1 MADTPAPI
9 DFKPSAKSS
18 WTSKYIDP
26 KSLYINGYE
35 QKPTGRSIQVPGG
48 ENYGPSMEAEMVDD
62 LSKPLYAGTLNVN
75 GTKYI
80 GTFDSNGNF
89 EGGRS
94 DVTKGDYQQVLNQ
107 SGEVGYSKYKDMGM
121 GFGDFVKMIAPIALN
136 LIAPGAGA
144 AIGGALGA
152 TGTAA
157 TMLGGAVLGG
167 GTAALTGG
175 NVLKGALTGGI
186 GGAANLNIGDTGYTV
201 GDLTKAANVVKA
213 ASNGDVFSALS
224 GAANMSGLSTD
235 IPIGDTGYMLSD
247 LTKNAA
253 LAKAVMSGNPQA
265 VVQAISKFAGAVQ
278 ANSTNT
284 PTEEQF
290 NAQNQEFINSLAPY
304 ESTDPDYLMQ
314 LAVNDQQKSATAN
327 QAAVDAHTNDI
338 IKQLEQAGLPQDTKG
353 YWDEE
358 HNVFVPS
365 EFGGTTPAQTSEQVS
380 GNPANMKDWS
390 IDDKTGQWTWTNPA
404 TGEQTVYDYKTPI
417 TGTAQTGAQIEN
429 KAGAAPA
436 TSPSGTPKAS
446 TPTAGTPTAGT
457 PTAGTPS
464 SPTVTRVG
472 VDPLEAMKMKND
484 VAHITPLEE
493 LFGGS
498 IYNPAP
504 ASSAQHNTTSDADL
518 MAALGGTQ
526 DDSGGGDVHALLQLL
541 RS

>member
-1 MADTPAPI
+1 M
-9 DFKPSAKSS
+9 
-18 WTSKYIDP
+18 
-26 KSLYINGYE
+26 
-35 QKPTGRSIQVPGG
+35 GG
-48 ENYGPSMEAEMVDD
+48 
-62 LSKPLYAGTLNVN
+62 
-75 GTKYI
+75 
-80 GTFDSNGNF
+80 
-89 EGGRS
+89 
-94 DVTKGDYQQVLNQ
+94 
-107 SGEVGYSKYKDMGM
+107 
-121 GFGDFVKMIAPIALN
+121 
-136 LIAPGAGA
+136 
-144 AIGGALGA
+144 
-152 TGTAA
+152 
-157 TMLGGAVLGG
+157 LGGA
-167 GTAALTGG
+167 G
-175 NVLKGALTGGI
+175 NIA
-186 GGAANLNIGDTGYTV
+186 IGDTGFKIS
-201 GDLTKAANVVKA
+201 DLTKASNVIKA
-213 ASNGDVFSALS
+213 ASNGDVFGALS
-224 GAANMSGLSTD
+224 GAASMSGLSTD

-265 VVQAISKFAGAVQ
+265 VVQAINKFAGAVQ

-390 IDDKTGQWTWTNPA
+390 VDSKTGQWTWTNPA

-446 TPTAGTPTAGT
+446 TPAAGTPAAGTPTAGT
-457 PTAGTPS
+457 S
-464 SPTVTRVG
+464 SSSTVTRVG
-472 VDPLEAMKMKND
+472 LDPLDVLRMKND
-484 VAHITPLEE
+484 VAHINPLEE

-498 IYNPAP
+498 IYDHKP
-504 ASSAQHNTTSDADL
+504 ASSAQKETAPETDVVK
-518 MAALGGTQ
+518 ALEDTQGGQ
-526 DDSGGGDVHALLQLL
+526 VYSGGGDIHALLQLL